1 MNFLWSEWGND
12 GAWLETLAILQAPAH
27 STFHML
33 SILPPKEHSIFFL
46 SLLVGI
52 KRLTGTQDTR
62 VKVLRPS
69 DPRNALTGSAKA
81 LSQRTVAVA
90 LLSWLPWTITT
101 TGRDRVWKRHR
112 GGLRVSPQP
121 HALPFSPS
129 VSITTRASSLHFSK
143 CHPQTQNR
151 NGSRNK
157 TSHLH
162 SLRNLRYFSRDISA
176 WHFEI

>member
-1 MNFLWSEWGND
+1 MVGPELKPWPFFQRL
-12 GAWLETLAILQAPAH
+12 LILL
-27 STFHML
+27 STCSPFCL
-33 SILPPKEHSIFFL
+33 LRNTAFFSKPFGGDKE
-46 SLLVGI
+46 
-52 KRLTGTQDTR
+52 TQDTS

-69 DPRNALTGSAKA
+69 GPRNALTGSAKA

-112 GGLRVSPQP
+112 EDWEPTATCS
-121 HALPFSPS
+121 ALLSFCSHHNTCILSPS
-129 VSITTRASSLHFSK
+129 FSK

-151 NGSRNK
+151 NDSRNNR

-162 SLRNLRYFSRDISA
+162 SLRNLSYFSRDISA
-176 WHFEI
+176 WHFEV